1 MPADEK
7 QVPRHPAFTFQD
19 RVGTELHTQNRSES
33 DLACTRCRERKIRCG
48 RERPQCSN
56 CDRDDNPDCIYQTP
70 VKRVNHLKLLCDSVD
85 RLQDR
90 FTTLESHLAR
100 LTLHKDQAIDR
111 DNRSSVDLSWL
122 ASTGRVSLSGD
133 GDGDDD
139 DDTYDGSEFPPL
151 QNDYSTDLHVFRN
164 EVDMVDR
171 YHGPSS
177 LYVLCNQFRLRA
189 LAAGIAAGPRADM
202 LHNMC
207 EIAGGTESF
216 PSDGNYPYVHL
227 LPKQQAVTAVSH
239 FFQHLDYAT
248 DVFVQRNLLANLERV
263 YSQPLKPR
271 DEVWAICFKAIVLLV
286 LGKEFSAQ
294 GYNAFFG
301 DFARS
306 FLPSRAALINLRLL
320 TAPTLPN
327 VQTLILLVR
336 PPIPKPQQ
344 FDPHGWAELLLT
356 HACMLARTMG
366 LHRLHHL
373 HSEAV
378 TDETL
383 ERAKVLRS
391 LYSRD
396 KSLCTTR
403 GCVSWLPSDGR
414 NIASQLGAAVGPQA
428 PFLERFRLATIQ
440 EDIHRLTNADS
451 HRRPSPS
458 SEVRAAVQR
467 IEQQLDQYARTFR
480 VFGAEI
486 SYSPCRALIPLEFL
500 ATRILAL
507 QHGSGPRH
515 AEQVRSDASA
525 SCLLLLMA
533 HGDHDKKITDAFN
546 SLTCHMSPTSSS
558 LRDSLATDTSTIAF
572 TSVLDAF
579 SVPAFFVLLDVL
591 LQPTDVA
598 GPIADAEL
606 VRKVSACYTES
617 TGRLQSNS
625 YHRKVAWIFERLLTM
640 IDASR
645 QPQQHPPESPT
656 PPMSMAEMLLFNPS
670 IPDPS
675 FQPQT
680 FDFPNLSTAKDVPS
694 FPSESTP
701 LGGTSLPWDNW
712 LSGTSSLGP
721 TRPSTGANSVDDF
734 GVAMPDLLA
743 HMLGPSS
750 ERLPSDSGPTKEW
763 PTGASESPVAPKRRR
778 IYDLDPPR

>member
-7 QVPRHPAFTFQD
+7 
-19 RVGTELHTQNRSES
+19 QNRSES

-56 CDRDDNPDCIYQTP
+56 CDRDDNPDCVYQTP
-70 VKRVNHLKLLCDSVD
+70 VKRVNHLKLLCDGVD

-90 FTTLESHLAR
+90 FTSLESHLAR
-100 LTLHKDQAIDR
+100 LTLHKAKTTNG
-111 DNRSSVDLSWL
+111 DNRTSVDLCSQ
-122 ASTGRVSLSGD
+122 ASTGRVSLGDD
-133 GDGDDD
+133 GDGDHDD
-139 DDTYDGSEFPPL
+139 DNYDGSDFSPL

-189 LAAGIAAGPRADM
+189 LAAGITAGPGADM
-202 LHNMC
+202 LHNLC
-207 EIAGGTESF
+207 GIAGGTESF
-216 PSDGNYPYVHL
+216 PSDGNHPYVHP
-227 LPKQQAVTAVSH
+227 LPKQQAVTAVGH

-263 YSQPLKPR
+263 YSEPLKPR

-294 GYNAFFG
+294 GHNAFFG

-327 VQTLILLVR
+327 VQTLILLSVAA
-336 PPIPKPQQ
+336 QH
-344 FDPHGWAELLLT
+344 FDPHGWAELLFT

-366 LHRLHHL
+366 LHHLHHL
-373 HSEAV
+373 HGEAV

-403 GCVSWLPSDGR
+403 GCVSWLPSDGC

-428 PFLERFRLATIQ
+428 PFPERFRLAAIQ
-440 EDIHRLTNADS
+440 EDIHRLTNADLR
-451 HRRPSPS
+451 RRPSPS
-458 SEVRAAVQR
+458 SQVRAAVQR
-467 IEQQLDQYARTFR
+467 IEQQLDQYACTFR
-480 VFGAEI
+480 IFGAEI

-515 AEQVRSDASA
+515 AEQVRSDACA

-533 HGDHDKKITDAFN
+533 HGDQDQKVTDAFN
-546 SLTCHMSPTSSS
+546 SLTCHMSPTSLP
-558 LRDSLATDTSTIAF
+558 LRDSLATDTSTIPF

-579 SVPAFFVLLDVL
+579 SVPAFFVLLDAL
-591 LQPTDVA
+591 LQPMDVA
-598 GPIADAEL
+598 GPIVDAEL

-645 QPQQHPPESPT
+645 QAQQHLPQSPT
-656 PPMSMAEMLLFNPS
+656 PPMSMAEMLLFDPP

-675 FQPQT
+675 LQPQPL
-680 FDFPNLSTAKDVPS
+680 DFSNPSTGKELPS
-694 FPSESTP
+694 FSSQSTSP
-701 LGGTSLPWDNW
+701 GGISLPWDNW

-721 TRPSTGANSVDDF
+721 TRPSTGANSADGF
-734 GVAMPDLLA
+734 GAAMPDLLA
-743 HMLGPSS
+743 HMLCPPSQ
-750 ERLPSDSGPTKEW
+750 RVPSNSGPTKEW
-763 PTGASESPVAPKRRR
+763 PTGASEPPIAPKRRR
-778 IYDLDPPR
+778 TYDSDPDPPR